1 MPQIPRMGAH
11 VDATDPITV
20 AQAHGFDIVQI
31 SLGDPRSWKGPRV
44 DYPGGANA
52 LRTAAEAAGVEIVV
66 HAPFVINVASTNNR
80 VRIPSRK
87 ALQQHVNAAAE
98 IGAIGVVVHGGHVSE
113 GDDREVGYDNWRKA
127 LEGLDLAAPVFIE
140 NTAGGANAMARTL
153 DQLTQ
158 LFATV
163 RATGLEDVGFCLDTC
178 HAHAAGLELS
188 GLTDVLMDA
197 VGRIDLVH
205 LNDSKGEFGSGVDRH
220 ASLGQGTCDPDG
232 LVEVAASARAP
243 IVLETPGDAIAHTQ
257 DLKWFRQRAEWPNL
271 GM

>member
-1 MPQIPRMGAH
+1 MTTIPLMGAH
-11 VDATDPITV
+11 VDAADPISV

-52 LRTAAEAAGVEIVV
+52 LRAAAEAAGVEIVV

-87 ALQQHVNAAAE
+87 ALQQHVTAAAE
-98 IGAIGVVVHGGHVSE
+98 IGAIGVVVHGGHVSN
-113 GDDREVGYDNWRKA
+113 GDDPEVGYDNWRKA
-127 LEGLDLAAPVFIE
+127 LEGLEFAVPVFIE

-153 DQLTQ
+153 EQLTQ

-178 HAHAAGLELS
+178 HAHAAGLELA
-188 GLTDVLMDA
+188 GLTETMLDV

-205 LNDSKGEFGSGVDRH
+205 LNDSQGDFDSGIDRH
-220 ASLGQGTCDPDG
+220 ASLGQGTCDPEG
-232 LVEVAASARAP
+232 LVEVAVTAGAP
-243 IVLETPGDAIAHTQ
+243 IVLETPGDSIAHSQ
-257 DLKWFRQRAEWPNL
+257 DLKWLRERAEWPNL
-271 GM
+271 AL